1 MKVICLNY
9 GSTILSMSGFTIV
22 LGLFKKLILACD
34 SDFAGLV
41 AFWIAGGC

>member
-1 MKVICLNY
+1 MKVIFLNY

-22 LGLFKKLILACD
+22 LELLKKLILACD